1 MSSEGI
7 TRRAALLAVLALG
20 ACGFTPVLAPGGTGD
35 ALRGQ
40 VVIEAPRTIAGFAV
54 RSRLVD
60 RLGDGAG
67 PYRLSVSLDR
77 AQEAAALSTGGDILR
92 YNVVG
97 AAGWALTDAEGTRLG
112 DGQVDAFTSYAATGS
127 TVATQTAATDANG
140 RLMILL
146 ADRIVADIY
155 LLDLAR

>member
-1 MSSEGI
+1 M
-7 TRRAALLAVLALG
+7 LALG
-20 ACGFTPVLAPGGTGD
+20 ACGFTPALAPGGTGD

-40 VVIEAPRTIAGFAV
+40 VAIEAPRSIAGFAI

-97 AAGWALTDAEGTRLG
+97 AAGWALTDADGMRLG
-112 DGQVDAFTSYAATGS
+112 GGQVDAFTSYAATGS